1 MIELALNSS
10 DLLPLFREVYE
21 HLERFYL
28 EGIRNRRVNSDDRL
42 TSVVDLGFHQVKD
55 LKEVPNSEVKSF
67 LEHQREM
74 KVVVVEMLQT
84 LNYEI

>member
-21 HLERFYL
+21 HLEEFYL
-28 EGIRNRRVNSDDRL
+28 EGIRNRRVNLEDRL
-42 TSVVDLGFHQVKD
+42 TSAVDLGFHQVKD
-55 LKEVPNSEVKSF
+55 LKEVPKSEVSLF
-67 LEHQREM
+67 LEHQRKM
-74 KVVVVEMLQT
+74 KAEVVKLLQT